1 MTKEQNYDRR
11 HKFIYCTN
19 QIYTRNHLDV
29 PIITRTYDQLHSCM
43 HHSNMLSLFDACY
56 PLSNYTLSFNLAK
69 KIGFWDTCA
78 DAIGEDFHTTLKA
91 YWKCQGDVESYPIYA
106 AFNQVNIQTGK
117 GYFADM
123 EARFWQA
130 ERHARGAADVA
141 YSFNQIVRSPFSFR
155 AFLLVYQIRE
165 AYILP
170 GIVPWAVVAMNYES
184 NILWKYTKPSPEL
197 ISQDYISIFFT
208 YATVCFYST
217 YFFYFLVKRRANEV
231 LYGQENESL
240 LRIIEYPIL
249 FLVNM
254 ACITIPCMV
263 IGSFGVLF

>member
-1 MTKEQNYDRR
+1 MEVSRR
-11 HKFIYCTN
+11 
-19 QIYTRNHLDV
+19 RGVLPHLCGLQS
-29 PIITRTYDQLHSCM
+29 DQH
-43 HHSNMLSLFDACY
+43 
-56 PLSNYTLSFNLAK
+56 
-69 KIGFWDTCA
+69 
-78 DAIGEDFHTTLKA
+78 
-91 YWKCQGDVESYPIYA
+91 
-106 AFNQVNIQTGK
+106 QTGK

-141 YSFNQIVRSPFSFR
+141 YSFNKIVRFPFSFR

-184 NILWKYTKPSPEL
+184 NILWKYTRPSPEL

-217 YFFYFLVKRRANEV
+217 YFFYFLVKHRANEV